1 MDIIKEVISRKY
13 KLHENI
19 TYVLL
24 VIGKYSNGV
33 FVLEII

>member
-1 MDIIKEVISRKY
+1 MNIIKKVISIKY

-33 FVLEII
+33 FILDII

>member
-1 MDIIKEVISRKY
+1 MKSKEVISRKY

-19 TYVLL
+19 IYVLL

-33 FVLEII
+33 FILEII

>member
-19 TYVLL
+19 AYVLL
-24 VIGKYSNGV
+24 VIGKYSNGI
-33 FVLEII
+33 FILDII